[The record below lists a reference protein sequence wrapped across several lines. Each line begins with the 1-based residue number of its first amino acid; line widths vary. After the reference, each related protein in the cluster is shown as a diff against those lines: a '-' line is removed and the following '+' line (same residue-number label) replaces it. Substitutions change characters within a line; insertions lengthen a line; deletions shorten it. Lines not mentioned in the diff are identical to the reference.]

1 MQDFITYDECK
12 KSGGKE
18 MRTWETLLNL
28 FEACYNGKSVARLHG
43 ILLKS
48 GLIRDGFFSSKL
60 LHLYGIYSP
69 LGTVRKLFGEMSLR
83 TAYAWNSMIKRC
95 CKEKQYKEALG
106 LFSLMLSFEN
116 CDRFTVPIV
125 LKACS
130 GSRAFQF
137 GRTVHGFVKKTDYSN
152 SNLFVGSGLIEFYS
166 KCGYMNDAFCVFEEY
181 RDNPDVVLWTN
192 LITGYE
198 QNCKP
203 KEALHI
209 AHRMVCESS
218 LVPDSITLV
227 SIVSAYAQLLD
238 LNSGRSVHGFMIRR
252 ELDGDLSLLNALLNL
267 YAKSGSVMAA
277 ANLFTG
283 MVEKDIISWGCMI
296 SCFAYNGAA
305 NAALELLDEMMI
317 VRGIQPNSVIVISAL
332 HACEATGNLEVGRKM
347 HKLAVSRDLESDMLV
362 ATALIDMYM
371 SCNSPNEAVHVFE
384 NMPEKDAISWSAMIN
399 GYVRNG
405 SLHKSMGIF
414 QDMLNNNTRPDHI
427 LIVKILTACS
437 EMGIL
442 QLAYC
447 LHGYLIRGGF
457 DNNSFVGASLIESYA
472 KCGSLE
478 DAVKVFCG
486 IKDRDV
492 VIWSCM
498 FAGYGYH
505 GQGKEAVKLFDEM
518 IKNSTIF
525 PNNVTF
531 LSILSACS
539 HAGLLEEGIKLFNE
553 MVNVY
558 KLTPEAK
565 HYSTMVDLVARNGDM
580 EKAMGIMNEIP
591 FPVED
596 GHALWG
602 ALLGGSRIHQNV
614 EIGEVAAKNL
624 FQLEPEHAGYYILLS
639 NMYAVD
645 GKWSVAAE
653 LRNIIWQKQL
663 KKMSGQSSIK
673 DEVHSLTKGHCFQ

>member
-1 MQDFITYDECK
+1 
-12 KSGGKE
+12 
-18 MRTWETLLNL
+18 MRTWQTVLNL
-28 FEACYNGKSVARLHG
+28 FEACNNGKSVALLHT

-48 GLIRDGFFSSKL
+48 ALIRDGFFSAKL
-60 LHLYGIYSP
+60 LHLYGIYTP
-69 LGTVRKLFGEMSLR
+69 LGTVRKLFDEISVR
-83 TAYAWNSMIKRC
+83 TAYAWNSMLKCC
-95 CKEKQYKEALG
+95 CKEKQYGDALG
-106 LFSLMLSFEN
+106 LFSLMLSVEHG
-116 CDRFTVPIV
+116 DRFTVPIV

-137 GRTVHGFVKKTDYSN
+137 GRTVHGFVMKTDYSN

-166 KCGYMNDAFCVFEEY
+166 KCGYMDDAFCVFEEY
-181 RDNPDVVLWTN
+181 HDNPDVVLWTN

-198 QNCKP
+198 QNRKP
-203 KEALHI
+203 NEALHI

-252 ELDGDLSLLNALLNL
+252 ELDGDLSLLNAFLNL
-267 YAKSGSVMAA
+267 YAKSRYVMAA
-277 ANLFTG
+277 ANLFTV
-283 MVEKDIISWGCMI
+283 MVAKDIISWGCMI
-296 SCFAYNGAA
+296 SCYAHNGAA
-305 NAALELLDEMMI
+305 NAALDLLDEMMI
-317 VRGIQPNSVIVISAL
+317 VRGIQPNSVIIISSL

-347 HKLAVSRDLESDMLV
+347 HKLAVSKDFESDMLV

-371 SCNSPNEAVHVFE
+371 SCNCPNEAVHVFE
-384 NMPEKDAISWSAMIN
+384 NMPEKDAISWSAMIS
-399 GYVRNG
+399 GYIRNG
-405 SLHKSMGIF
+405 SLYESMGIF
-414 QDMLNNNTRPDHI
+414 QDMLCNNTQPDHV
-427 LIVKILTACS
+427 LMVKILTASS

-472 KCGSLE
+472 KCGSLD

-492 VIWSCM
+492 VIWGSM

-505 GQGKEAVKLFDEM
+505 GQGKEALELFGQM
-518 IKNSTIF
+518 IKNSTIS

-539 HAGLLEEGIKLFNE
+539 HAGLLEEGINIFNR

-565 HYSTMVDLVARNGDM
+565 HYSIMVDLIARNGDM
-580 EKAMGIMNEIP
+580 EQAMAIINQIP
-591 FPVED
+591 SPVSA
-596 GHALWG
+596 HVWG
-602 ALLGGSRIHQNV
+602 ALLGASRIHQNV
-614 EIGEVAAKNL
+614 EMGEIAAKNL

-645 GKWSVAAE
+645 GKWNVAAE

-663 KKMSGQSSIK
+663 KKMSGQSII
-673 DEVHSLTKGHCFQ
+673 